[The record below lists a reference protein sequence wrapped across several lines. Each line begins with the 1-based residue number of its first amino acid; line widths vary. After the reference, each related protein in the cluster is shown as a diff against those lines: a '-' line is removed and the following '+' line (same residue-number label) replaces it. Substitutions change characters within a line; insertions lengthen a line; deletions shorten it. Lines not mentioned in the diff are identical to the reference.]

1 MFKSHYRPRSRP
13 RPLFSKRKSKRINFS
28 IVSLS
33 ISILVITVLLEVL
46 TRILVGFSDRSEHS
60 RVKSLESPEVS
71 AYRFKFVNEKQQDY
85 TTLPRD
91 GNLVA
96 QRSLSVGYQLLGKQ
110 ENQYWQINEQSFRD
124 RYNLP
129 VDKPKNEIR
138 VFVFGGST
146 AFGQLNSSNNYTISS
161 QLQALLQSKLKQQQQ
176 TPEVVVSKSSL
187 TDTSK
192 PEVAIA
198 TPPKLKPGKYRV
210 INAGVPGYT
219 SGNSLAQLAID
230 ILPYKPDLIIVLD
243 GYADLML
250 PSEAKLTDI
259 PSLEK
264 YINNPL
270 IHFRDYLSQ
279 VFKPVVEYSALA
291 KQIQST
297 LTYKQPLVAQTSLV
311 FSEENKPIE
320 KYFPEDKKELQRR
333 VDRYFDNH
341 RQMARLAAGARIPLV
356 IAVQPEITGHIYTKL
371 SPPEKEIVVQ
381 LGRKYIHKMKS
392 DYSAFLESS
401 QLLQKYLP
409 KNVKVI
415 NFYSHT
421 DKFPT
426 PIFNDAIHL
435 TDRANSAIAQE
446 LLEAIVSLPKMQ
458 VETETPDSTSKPNPL
473 PRVRKVIPRQRNYIT
488 PRRRI
493 DTFLNRKMPMS
504 SRT

>member
-13 RPLFSKRKSKRINFS
+13 RPIFSKRKSKRIHFS
-28 IVSLS
+28 IVNLSVSL
-33 ISILVITVLLEVL
+33 LVITVLLEVL
-46 TRILVGFSDRSEHS
+46 TRILVGFNDKSEHLQ
-60 RVKSLESPEVS
+60 VKSLESPEVS
-71 AYRFKFVNEKQQDY
+71 SYRFKFVNEKQQDY

-91 GNLVA
+91 GSLVA
-96 QRSLSVGYQLLGKQ
+96 QRSLSIGYQLAAKQ
-110 ENQYWQINEQSFRD
+110 DNQYWQINEQGFRD
-124 RYNLP
+124 RYALP
-129 VDKPKNEIR
+129 LDKPKNEIR

-146 AFGQLNSSNNYTISS
+146 AFGQLNSSNNNTISS
-161 QLQALLQSKLKQQQQ
+161 QLQALLQSKVKRQQQA
-176 TPEVVVSKSSL
+176 PEVIVSKSLPS
-187 TDTSK
+187 DGNKSI
-192 PEVAIA
+192 EAIA
-198 TPPKLKPGKYRV
+198 TLPKLKPGKYRV
-210 INAGVPGYT
+210 INAAVPGYT
-219 SGNSLAQLAID
+219 SGNSLAQLAIG
-230 ILPYKPDLIIVLD
+230 ILPYKPDLIVVLD

-250 PSEAKLTDI
+250 PSEEKLTDI

-279 VFKPVVEYSALA
+279 VFNPVVEYSALA
-291 KQIQST
+291 KQIQSW
-297 LTYKQPLVAQTSLV
+297 LTYKPPLVAQTSLV
-311 FSEENKPIE
+311 FTEENKPIE
-320 KYFPEDKKELQRR
+320 KYFPEDKKELERR
-333 VDRYFDNH
+333 VDRYFNNH

-356 IAVQPEITGHIYTKL
+356 IAVQPEITGHSLKKL

-409 KNVKVI
+409 KNVKVV
-415 NFYSHT
+415 NFYSQT

-446 LLEAIVSLPKMQ
+446 LLEAIVTLPKMQ
-458 VETETPDSTSKPNPL
+458 VEEETPITATPL
-473 PRVRKVIPRQRNYIT
+473 PKARTIIPRRRNYII
-488 PRRRI
+488 PRKRI
-493 DTFLNRKMPMS
+493 DTFLERKMPMS